1 VATAVARRRRLDT
14 STEGPDVVTFTDK
27 ARLERILGNLVDNA
41 VEHGLGRD
49 LRLSVE
55 SLDGECAVA
64 VSDSGPGIAQEDLPH
79 LFERFYKADR
89 SRSRERGGIGLG
101 LAIAMQNARLLG
113 GTIEATSAVGEGST
127 FILRLP
133 VRDAPPE
140 EEA

>member
-1 VATAVARRRRLDT
+1 MSA
-14 STEGPDVVTFTDK
+14 EGPDVVTFTDK
-27 ARLERILGNLVDNA
+27 ARLERILGNLLDNA

-49 LRLSVE
+49 LRLFVQA
-55 SLDGECAVA
+55 LDGECAVA
-64 VSDSGPGIAQEDLPH
+64 VSDSGPGIPQEDLPH

-113 GTIEATSAVGEGST
+113 GTIEAISAVGEGST

-133 VRDAPPE
+133 VRDSPPN